1 MSQATVVASKSI
13 QDQALERLEHIDDVI
28 NQTVSGGLPI
38 ATFIWGIVGALF
50 IFYYS
55 KQTLTQEQV
64 IAVHSFMTLFSLGGA
79 AITFIVAMN
88 LSRQEYLHEWYMYCR
103 NFPLNFGNGEIPI
116 KPDPKW
122 QPLKDDDQNGH
133 QEKRG
138 DHRSTNESRTAKS
151 VVKKIACA
159 CNSKNKTR
167 RMICWLGKAAPG
179 YCVIWAGLFMGI
191 SVLFLMFGII
201 NWWL

>member
-1 MSQATVVASKSI
+1 MSKATAVASKSI

-50 IFYYS
+50 VFYYS
-55 KQTLTQEQV
+55 KQSLTQGQIV
-64 IAVHSFMTLFSLGGA
+64 AAHSFITLFSLGGA

-88 LSRQEYLHEWYMYCR
+88 LSRQEYLHEWYLYCR
-103 NFPLNFGNGEIPI
+103 NFPSKIGANEIPI

-122 QPLKDDDQNGH
+122 QPFKDDDQNRGL
-133 QEKRG
+133 EKRR
-138 DHRSTNESRTAKS
+138 DNRSTNESRTAKS
-151 VVKKIACA
+151 VIKKIACT
-159 CNSKNKTR
+159 CNSKNRTR
-167 RMICWLGKAAPG
+167 RLICWLGKVAPG

-191 SVLFLMFGII
+191 SVLFLIFGII